1 MQPLR
6 IGRLARLANVNVQT
20 VRFYERE
27 GLLSKPHRRLSGY
40 REYPAEAVG
49 LVLLIKRIQAFG
61 FSLKEIKLIVKKDDY
76 RVKVDGTDHVSA
88 KLVLRADKKPKE
100 LDLVLETGPVYKGI
114 YEIDGNTLKICLS
127 LSSDADSERPGE
139 FESKEGSSIA
149 LFTWARTN

>member
-1 MQPLR
+1 M
-6 IGRLARLANVNVQT
+6 
-20 VRFYERE
+20 
-27 GLLSKPHRRLSGY
+27 SKR
-40 REYPAEAVG
+40 VG
-49 LVLLIKRIQAFG
+49 VVLVLCCFLIGADKATKSDQSKKDLAEMQGDWQAVTLEVKG
-61 FSLKEIKLIVKKDDY
+61 KPSGADEVKKIKLIVKKDDY

-127 LSSDADSERPGE
+127 LSSDADSERPRE
-139 FESKEGSSIA
+139 FESKEGSSTA